1 MLTKN
6 QITDVKIEGDGVS
19 LDEAIELWA
28 RWTVTGGSLNSG
40 GFQSM
45 LHMMMVTH
53 CVFSGG
59 GKKAITPDEGVE
71 AEIESC
77 LMKLRREE
85 SLIPDVI
92 KIEYMLDAT
101 QMKKAERMGISLK
114 TYKKRLQQGRKL
126 ILMHL
131 AERRGGHWQSTLKL
145 SYPQK
150 N

>member
-1 MLTKN
+1 M
-6 QITDVKIEGDGVS
+6 S

-45 LHMMMVTH
+45 LHMMMTTH

-77 LMKLRREE
+77 LMRLRQQE
-85 SLIPDVI
+85 SPIPDVI
-92 KIEYMLDAT
+92 KIEYMLDVT
-101 QMKKAERMGISLK
+101 QLKKAERLGISLK
-114 TYKKRLQQGRKL
+114 TYKKRLQQGRQT
-126 ILMHL
+126 ILQHL
-131 AERRGGHWQSTLKL
+131 AERRGGNWKALYLIHKKTE
-145 SYPQK
+145 
-150 N
+150 